1 VRFNYSE
8 YQFILKT
15 YYVIDDVE
23 TLERAIKAYKPLM
36 IKLVIDDVVDKFFV
50 VLYTGKL
57 IRLVS
62 NMFRKDKLHDV
73 EEIILRNSYIPVAED
88 IERLNYRHF
97 IHKFYITMTDRLLDV
112 LLEVLKYT
120 FEKGGNH
127 G

>member
-1 VRFNYSE
+1 MRFNYSE

-73 EEIILRNSYIPVAED
+73 EEIILRNNYIPVAED

>member
-73 EEIILRNSYIPVAED
+73 EEIILRNNYIPVAED

>member
-97 IHKFYITMTDRLLDV
+97 IHKCIKVHL
-112 LLEVLKYT
+112 
-120 FEKGGNH
+120 
-127 G
+127 